1 MNTPLGGSIPIVSKT
16 LLTYSDLKLTS
27 VISTA
32 PHSHT
37 VAFMGTETGQLL
49 KAVLEN
55 SSYAIEYARIDV
67 TPNEPILP
75 DMETDLSGQFIFA
88 LSGKQVVKLSVNNC
102 EQYQTC
108 SDCLG
113 MRSISFP
120 VLYIVEMCSQK

>member
-1 MNTPLGGSIPIVSKT
+1 MFLFQCGSEVNTPLGGSIPIVSKT

-37 VAFMGTETGQLL
+37 VAFMGTEGGQIV

-55 SSYAIEYARIDV
+55 ASYAIEYARVDV

-88 LSGKQVVKLSVNNC
+88 LSEKQVVKLSVNNC
-102 EQYQTC
+102 DQYQTC

-113 MRSISFP
+113 TF
-120 VLYIVEMCSQK
+120 IVTY